1 MRATLLTT
9 AAAVLLS
16 AGAAAGP
23 IDECSALTASRVETS
38 ACLKQRANG
47 VDKALASIM
56 SRAREGAKRLEAEAD
71 AAAGALKRLEES
83 AAAFKAYRKAA
94 CDEAIPPMFAGGTGT
109 GDAVLAC
116 RIRLGR
122 ERIEALRRNY
132 PG

>member
-1 MRATLLTT
+1 MRAIFLIT
-9 AAAVLLS
+9 AAAVLVS

-38 ACLKQRANG
+38 ACLKQRAKG
-47 VDKALASIM
+47 VDEVLASVLA
-56 SRAREGAKRLEAEAD
+56 RARESAKRLEAEAG

-83 AAAFKAYRKAA
+83 AAAFDKYRNAV
-94 CDEAIPPMFAGGTGT
+94 CDAAIPPMFAGGTGA

-122 ERIEALRRNY
+122 ERIDALRRNY
-132 PG
+132 PS